1 MQDTLPIHHRTGLR
15 AVGIVA
21 GKPVWPIFGAED
33 NPPAGPAGQPT
44 PTPPATP
51 PTPTPAPPG
60 QQAPSTTP
68 PAGDPPAG
76 TSEGDKPLG
85 PNGEKALAAERKRA
99 DEMEKQL
106 KALAPLQKLA
116 EALGGADGPATG
128 PTDIEKITDR
138 LTKHETELAGER
150 QARWRAEVAN
160 EKGLTIEQAA
170 RLQGDSKD
178 ALAADAD
185 ALKALFPTVPV
196 APGTP
201 KPDPSQGGQGGT
213 GVNLDAQIAEAQKA
227 GNVRLVLQLQ
237 NQKLANVKP

>member
-1 MQDTLPIHHRTGLR
+1 MEDKLQNTTLPIHPRTGLR

-33 NPPAGPAGQPT
+33 NPPAAPAGQPT
-44 PTPPATP
+44 PVPTPPAQP
-51 PTPTPAPPG
+51 PTPPASGQPAP
-60 QQAPSTTP
+60 ATKP
-68 PAGDPPAG
+68 PAGDPP
-76 TSEGDKPLG
+76 TDPPDKPLG

-99 DEMEKQL
+99 DDMEKQL

-116 EALGGADGPATG
+116 EALGGAGDPATG
-128 PTDIEKITDR
+128 PTDIEKITER

-150 QARWRAEVAN
+150 SARWRAEIAN

-185 ALKALFPTVPV
+185 ALKALFPTAPLP
-196 APGTP
+196 PGTP
-201 KPDPSQGGQGGT
+201 RPDPHQGGLGG
-213 GVNLDAQIAEAQKA
+213 GSANLDSQIAEAQKA
-227 GNVRLVLQLQ
+227 GDVRKVIALQR
-237 NQKLANVKP
+237 QKLHQ

>member
-1 MQDTLPIHHRTGLR
+1 MHDTLPIHPRTGLR

-68 PAGDPPAG
+68 PAGDPPKD
-76 TSEGDKPLG
+76 EPLG
-85 PNGEKALAAERKRA
+85 EGGLKALKAEREAREA
-99 DEMEKQL
+99 LEKQL
-106 KALAPLQKLA
+106 KALAPLQQLA
-116 EALGGADGPATG
+116 DALGAAGTPATG
-128 PTDIEKITDR
+128 PTDIEKITER

-150 QARWRAEVAN
+150 QARWRAEIAN

-185 ALKALFPTVPV
+185 ALKALFPTAPA

-201 KPDPSQGGQGGT
+201 RPDPSQGGQGGS